1 MLHGYN
7 DRYHKDDI
15 LKHINMLDIP
25 GESTLNYLLGPDC
38 NEKDENG
45 NEWTKESF
53 FSKYIPNNFL
63 KSRSKLL
70 LGLRDG
76 LSIGGSSDPSEDCL
90 EQGCGLTSIFSLFPI
105 EAIKHIHFAKPYIS
119 LEDLLSVLQP
129 KFGEGGKFNKLH
141 ITPNS
146 YI

>member
-90 EQGCGLTSIFSLFPI
+90 EQGCGLTISSHYSLLKLLNISTLPSLTLVWKI
-105 EAIKHIHFAKPYIS
+105 CCLCSNQNSAKEVSDY
-119 LEDLLSVLQP
+119 
-129 KFGEGGKFNKLH
+129 
-141 ITPNS
+141 
-146 YI
+146 